1 MGNMCFPQ
9 EINSSSFVSMTLI
22 ILSAKLSR
30 YELQHAQYKM
40 WYRHTACKDT
50 HTHTDT
56 TIYIFI
62 CTHSHSPVSRSSPV
76 ARSSL
81 QRLPR
86 LPALEWSW
94 TSQCH
99 GLTHTLS
106 LFVARPPPPSP
117 SRFPLPCSPLL
128 CSSSLCLKCNKTPPP
143 TTKKSQ
149 LGPISFL
156 KLWKMC

>member
-1 MGNMCFPQ
+1 MFFTRNQQLIFC
-9 EINSSSFVSMTLI
+9 INDSYHSLGKT
-22 ILSAKLSR
+22 K
-30 YELQHAQYKM
+30 LQHAQYKL
-40 WYRHTACKDT
+40 WYRHTACKDA
-50 HTHTDT
+50 HTHRQLN
-56 TIYIFI
+56 ISI

-86 LPALEWSW
+86 VPALEWSW
-94 TSQCH
+94 TSRCH

-128 CSSSLCLKCNKTPPP
+128 CSALALYVLSVIKLPLKK
-143 TTKKSQ
+143 KKSARTDFF
-149 LGPISFL
+149 S
-156 KLWKMC
+156 

>member
-22 ILSAKLSR
+22 ILSAKQNFSMHNIKCDIGT
-30 YELQHAQYKM
+30 QHV
-40 WYRHTACKDT
+40 RT
-50 HTHTDT
+50 HTHRQL
-56 TIYIFI
+56 YISI
-62 CTHSHSPVSRSSPV
+62 CTHSPVSRSSPV

-86 LPALEWSW
+86 VPALEWSW
-94 TSQCH
+94 TSRCH

-128 CSSSLCLKCNKTPPP
+128 SSALALYVLSVIKLPLKK
-143 TTKKSQ
+143 KKSARTDFF
-149 LGPISFL
+149 S
-156 KLWKMC
+156 

>member
-22 ILSAKLSR
+22 ILSAKQNFSMHNIKCDIGT
-30 YELQHAQYKM
+30 QHVRM
-40 WYRHTACKDT
+40 HT
-50 HTHTDT
+50 HTHIHRHNY
-56 TIYIFI
+56 IYISI
-62 CTHSHSPVSRSSPV
+62 CTHSPVLRSSLV

-86 LPALEWSW
+86 VPALEWSW
-94 TSQCH
+94 TSRCH